1 MSRRPLK
8 GRVLE
13 ASRNIKEGEL
23 VIFDKALAVVPN
35 AEPVCLGCLRILP
48 TSTNNLNNERY
59 SEGNFV
65 CEECKFPLCGKKD
78 CDQTKWHSKYECFAL
93 KKADAANNL
102 FKNASKNIDCD
113 SEESGLSPAVRINQF
128 YHVIAILRFILAQ
141 QNSSSEIKEQL
152 QMLTDHNESR

>member
-13 ASRNIKEGEL
+13 ASRDIKEGEL

-35 AEPVCLGCLRILP
+35 AEPVCLGCLRIIS

-59 SEGNFV
+59 AESNFV

-78 CDQTKWHSKYECFAL
+78 CEPGPT
-93 KKADAANNL
+93 DAHGHANNSDTR
-102 FKNASKNIDCD
+102 A
-113 SEESGLSPAVRINQF
+113 P
-128 YHVIAILRFILAQ
+128 
-141 QNSSSEIKEQL
+141 
-152 QMLTDHNESR
+152 LTGPPRL